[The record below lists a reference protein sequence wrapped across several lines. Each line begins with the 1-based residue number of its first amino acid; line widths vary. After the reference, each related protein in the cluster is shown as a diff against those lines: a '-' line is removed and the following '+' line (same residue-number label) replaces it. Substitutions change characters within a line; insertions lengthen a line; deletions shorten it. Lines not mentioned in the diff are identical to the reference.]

1 MTVETFGNDGFV
13 ITGDTINTYR
23 LMMLWKGLVMETKG
37 FRISS
42 HRPSAYSIVKKEFSL
57 KGSKLKVL
65 DAFELILRNDYGLTL
80 NRPG

>member
-1 MTVETFGNDGFV
+1 MTIETFGNGGFV

-23 LMMLWKGLVMETKG
+23 LMWLWKGLVMETKG
-37 FRISS
+37 FRLSS
-42 HRPSAYSIVKKEFSL
+42 HRPSAYAIVKKEFNL

-80 NRPG
+80 NRPS